1 MEEVV
6 AEFGT
11 VGEATHPVR
20 LDGCMG
26 SRWECDV
33 GLDMYHIVQEGHD
46 VKKVTLRFSN
56 EDNNIVE
63 GQRVVEQEHDIV
75 FERVQHPIGKVLLVP
90 TQLFPFIVAVGH
102 DLMQRRNSCSIFL
115 LQFADEKGRVR

>member
-20 LDGCMG
+20 PDGRMG
-26 SRWECDV
+26 SGWERDA
-33 GLDMYHIVQEGHD
+33 GLDVYHVVQEGHD
-46 VKKVTLRFSN
+46 VEKVTLCFSN
-56 EDNNIVE
+56 EDDNIVE

-75 FERVQHPIGKVLLVP
+75 FE
-90 TQLFPFIVAVGH
+90 
-102 DLMQRRNSCSIFL
+102 
-115 LQFADEKGRVR
+115 